1 MLGDVIVF
9 SVLIVAFCCVQCFSC
24 VMEARS
30 MSEQRYSDSD
40 EEEDI
45 AVANA
50 RPMTP
55 RTAALHP
62 IKIVLNNDN
71 LVY

>member
-1 MLGDVIVF
+1 MLGDIIVF
-9 SVLIVAFCCVQCFSC
+9 FILIVAFCCVQCFSC

-30 MSEQRYSDSD
+30 MSEGYSDSD

-55 RTAALHP
+55 RTSALHP
-62 IKIVLNNDN
+62 VKIILNNDN
-71 LVY
+71 IVN